1 MQTDKLFL
9 LIFFILL
16 GSRGALEVQENI
28 LLQISPLKGVK
39 KPISC
44 IKKIYQVVKFNKY
57 IHSSDA
63 PKTCT
68 KGAGS
73 LGLKKKLLQFLFLVY
88 CNGYWF
94 SWLFYFN
101 FLFVLFF
108 FLAMQGQI
116 YVPIKVSVSFS
127 SDLIGA
133 RISFLAL
140 HYLWLFCIGK
150 ILHFLLIIVCLYSS
164 EWLNLMKDDRRI
176 DFLAFYVF
184 EYGSLWLSR

>member
-73 LGLKKKLLQFLFLVY
+73 LGLKKSCFK
-88 CNGYWF
+88 
-94 SWLFYFN
+94 
-101 FLFVLFF
+101 
-108 FLAMQGQI
+108 
-116 YVPIKVSVSFS
+116 
-127 SDLIGA
+127 
-133 RISFLAL
+133 
-140 HYLWLFCIGK
+140 FC
-150 ILHFLLIIVCLYSS
+150 FWCIV
-164 EWLNLMKDDRRI
+164 MVI
-176 DFLAFYVF
+176 DFLDYFILIF
-184 EYGSLWLSR
+184 CLFCFSSLQCKDKFMSPLKSM